1 MNTFIKKNQ
10 IYLQMFFKAMF
21 LIHLL
26 FCYNAYIVGTLIS
39 KIITVVA
46 VVSGAL
52 LLLTRLT
59 ELKKILFS
67 FEGAMLL
74 LFMASY
80 LVSVVLNIQY
90 GYYEGL
96 KYFIWLILLLGGVFW
111 TNRDATHE
119 QVRREIFF
127 LCIILIGYAVVMNC
141 ISLGL
146 LFARYSGF
154 YNAADGRI
162 YLIGF
167 AYWGRLYGVYVDPNY
182 GAVVSGA
189 AILAACFCLTYVKKA
204 WIRVLFVL
212 SMIPS
217 ILNCAFSA
225 SRTGLVSLGIGGA
238 AFLFAYVWRK
248 GKKHH
253 VLKALGAAVCGL
265 MAVII
270 ILTGTVS
277 GYNKL
282 MAGLASGS
290 EKLEDTEKK
299 QQELIIGRQ
308 TELNGDISNRR
319 FDIWKSGWD
328 IFKQKPV
335 FGVGWGNNV
344 EYVKQNIPDSYLI
357 NNDLATFD
365 VFHNSFIDI
374 LVDQG
379 IVGIV
384 ITLVFMGGVIVML
397 IKTFRR
403 REYDAGVMALLFGGV
418 AMLGFSG
425 CVLSVLVYVN
435 CGLSYLFWLFLGYL
449 VYFCR
454 RGDQEKGLV
463 KE

>member
-1 MNTFIKKNQ
+1 M
-10 IYLQMFFKAMF
+10 
-21 LIHLL
+21 
-26 FCYNAYIVGTLIS
+26 GTLIS
-39 KIITVVA
+39 RIITIVA
-46 VVSGAL
+46 VVSGAI

-67 FEGAMLL
+67 FEGVMLL

-154 YNAADGRI
+154 YSAADGRI

-189 AILAACFCLTYVKKA
+189 AILAAGFCLTYVKKA

-225 SRTGLVSLGIGGA
+225 SRTGLVSLGIGRGC
-238 AFLFAYVWRK
+238 FP
-248 GKKHH
+248 
-253 VLKALGAAVCGL
+253 VCIC
-265 MAVII
+265 M
-270 ILTGTVS
+270 
-277 GYNKL
+277 
-282 MAGLASGS
+282 
-290 EKLEDTEKK
+290 
-299 QQELIIGRQ
+299 
-308 TELNGDISNRR
+308 
-319 FDIWKSGWD
+319 
-328 IFKQKPV
+328 
-335 FGVGWGNNV
+335 
-344 EYVKQNIPDSYLI
+344 
-357 NNDLATFD
+357 
-365 VFHNSFIDI
+365 
-374 LVDQG
+374 
-379 IVGIV
+379 
-384 ITLVFMGGVIVML
+384 
-397 IKTFRR
+397 
-403 REYDAGVMALLFGGV
+403 
-418 AMLGFSG
+418 
-425 CVLSVLVYVN
+425 
-435 CGLSYLFWLFLGYL
+435 
-449 VYFCR
+449 
-454 RGDQEKGLV
+454 EKGQ
-463 KE
+463 KTSCTKSIKCGCMWSNGCNYYFDGYC